1 MFGKKKSIESE
12 GPYKVEDVVSKR
24 QLQKIL
30 NQRHQERH
38 QEGYD
43 VVAVLQSLAGGSNAG
58 RTIVL
63 KLRD

>member
-12 GPYKVEDVVSKR
+12 GPYKVEDVVSNR

-30 NQRHQERH
+30 NQRH